1 MKNTSKSVMIAVG
14 LALALVLWIVSG
26 ALGGAKEMANELVD
40 QATQQ
45 VALRTVEVVD
55 LTAQPVS
62 REVIISAQTDV
73 AREVELRA
81 ETLGRVVALG
91 AERGTFVEEGGLIV
105 RIEER
110 DRAQRLSQARAVLK
124 QRELEY
130 QAAKGLVEKGY
141 QSETRAAEA
150 AAQLEIAR
158 AELENIELDQAKTEI
173 RAPFD
178 GFLATREVEVGDF
191 LQPGTL
197 VGMFIE
203 IDPLIVT
210 GEVTERD
217 VLLIEKGMTGVAV
230 LPDGTELEGTVRF
243 VSPLSSRE
251 IRTFPVELEVPNPG
265 GKIPAGITAKVIV
278 PTRTVVAHRVSPAVL
293 SLNAA
298 GEFGVKVVNAEGVV
312 DFYPAT
318 VVKSGPDGVWLAGL
332 PEQVRL
338 IVNGQGFVREGEQV
352 EAVNRQEKS

>member
-1 MKNTSKSVMIAVG
+1 MKNTSKSVMVATG
-14 LALALVLWIVSG
+14 LSLALILWIASG
-26 ALGGAKEMANELVD
+26 SFGGDDDVTSAQNEAPAKV
-40 QATQQ
+40 
-45 VALRTVEVVD
+45 LRSVQIADV
-55 LTAQPVS
+55 TAEPVS
-62 REVIISAQTDV
+62 REVIISARTDA

-91 AERGTFVEEGGLIV
+91 AERGSFVKEGELIV

-110 DRAQRLSQARAVLK
+110 DRAQRLAQARAVLK

-158 AELENIELDQAKTEI
+158 AELENSELDQAKTEI
-173 RAPFD
+173 VAPFD

-217 VLLIEKGMTGVAV
+217 VLLIEKGMHGKAV
-230 LPDGTELEGTVRF
+230 LPDGTELTGTVRF
-243 VSPLSSRE
+243 VSPLSSME

-265 GKIPAGITAKVIV
+265 GKIPAGITATVV
-278 PTRTVVAHRVSPAVL
+278 LPTRMVEAHRVSPAVL
-293 SLNAA
+293 SLNAT
-298 GEFGVKVVNAEGVV
+298 GEFGVKVVNDEGVV
-312 DFYPAT
+312 EFYPAT
-318 VVKSGPDGVWLAGL
+318 PVKSGPDGIWLADL
-332 PEQVRL
+332 PKHMRL

-352 EAVNRQEKS
+352 EAVAGVNP